1 MKRILLLTTLF
12 VGMNI
17 ASADAQTNSTIT
29 VKDLLQK
36 IAQQAHD
43 IDSLYQ
49 RYCELDSK
57 LNSQNDAGVE
67 SSTDEN
73 GGLSPEVENNQHM
86 TPPSEGEDRSAQ
98 PNYNPDEVI
107 LNEKKGGK
115 SW

>member
-17 ASADAQTNSTIT
+17 ASADAQTNTTNT
-29 VKDLLQK
+29 VKDLLKK

-49 RYCELDSK
+49 QYCELDSR
-57 LNSQNDAGVE
+57 LSSQNDAGVE

-73 GGLSPEVENNQHM
+73 GGSSPEVENNQHM
-86 TPPSEGEDRSAQ
+86 TPPSEGKVRSAQ
-98 PNYNPDEVI
+98 EEYNPDKES
-107 LNEKKGGK
+107 LNVK
-115 SW
+115 